1 MKKIVLAT
9 MLAAFGTA
17 SVADVMINGKY
28 KGKISEDSSTG
39 NYTYNG
45 DLDLT
50 LKGKAGDTVFTSTFE
65 NIGKSGTT
73 EVKVKQTY
81 IESPIADIID
91 FKGGTYKSKNG
102 KGLLQENSTKNRM
115 KFSTDLG
122 AFNASVMQVSGESK
136 QEYTVSTNVGPA
148 TVMVQNVADD
158 KRFVTVQGEFAGAS
172 LLFETQEASAGKRNM
187 GVQAGVKVGDLAVN
201 GVVIKVEDNTG
212 MTQTDGIIGD
222 ISDAN
227 NGSTITGVVASTTT
241 DLGKITGKYI
251 TKNDKNTI
259 IGKLNVDNW
268 EFGATKEEDKDVAVD
283 ASITVKF

>member
-50 LKGKAGDTVFTSTFE
+50 LKGKAGDTVFLWTGS
-65 NIGKSGTT
+65 
-73 EVKVKQTY
+73 QL
-81 IESPIADIID
+81 ADIID